1 MDTKKLI
8 VQEMEQAPD
17 LLLKKVLNF
26 LRFLKAKQSREK
38 LGTTI
43 LSESSLQK
51 EWLSREEDEA
61 WQDL

>member
-1 MDTKKLI
+1 
-8 VQEMEQAPD
+8 MEQAPD
-17 LLLKKVLNF
+17 PLLKEVLNF

-38 LGTTI
+38 LKTTI

-51 EWLSREEDEA
+51 EWLSQEEDEA

>member
-1 MDTKKLI
+1 MDTKELI

-17 LLLKKVLNF
+17 LLLKEVLNF

-38 LGTTI
+38 LETTI
-43 LSESSLQK
+43 LSESSLRK
-51 EWLSREEDEA
+51 EWLSQEEDEA